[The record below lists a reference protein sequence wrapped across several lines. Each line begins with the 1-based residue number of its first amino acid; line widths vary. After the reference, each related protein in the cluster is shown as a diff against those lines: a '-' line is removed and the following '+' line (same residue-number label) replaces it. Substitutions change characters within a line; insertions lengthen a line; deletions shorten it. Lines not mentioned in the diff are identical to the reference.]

1 MKYEQSKMKNNNII
15 ESAIMIYLISNP
27 IIVAVKYVSIFYIA
41 LYVILSMLLFF
52 HICKKIYIKDIL
64 LYFFCLIELVISLFA
79 AYQNLFYN
87 WFGIVVQ
94 ICLIALPWFCIGTHM
109 VSARNIYYE
118 MINNSKFIMLTSI
131 IMILFVAY
139 IGEYTK
145 SGNMAVS
152 YALLPYCALLFD
164 KAVSQK
170 NIRYFILCTFV
181 VLFIL
186 LYGSR
191 GPVLG
196 FGIFCVIYV
205 IRHVKEHRIMF
216 FSAVAVI
223 SFVLINWQNVL
234 NIIKRIKYRYGISS
248 RTIDQL
254 LNGTI
259 TSDTGRSNY
268 YKATI
273 DVIIKYPVTGLGL
286 AGERPYLLETV
297 TAASGKS
304 ISSVYP
310 HNFVLEFLAQYG
322 ILLGVIFVIVVIS
335 FLISGI
341 WNENIYKSKIILII
355 GVTEIVHLMLSST
368 YTISPLF
375 FFFLGLSVNKN
386 MDKRKGG
393 DTINEK
399 ESSSG
404 VSRGLAGS

>member
-1 MKYEQSKMKNNNII
+1 MKYERLKMKNNNII
-15 ESAIMIYLISNP
+15 ESAILIYLIFNP
-27 IIVAVKYVSIFYIA
+27 IIVAIKYVSIFYVV
-41 LYVILSMLLFF
+41 LYVILSMIPFF
-52 HICKKIYIKDIL
+52 YICKKLYFKDVL
-64 LYFFCLIELVISLFA
+64 LYFFCIIELFISLFA
-79 AYQNLFYN
+79 VYQNLFYN

-94 ICLIALPWFCIGTHM
+94 ICFIALPWFCIGTHM
-109 VSARNIYYE
+109 ISAKDIYYG
-118 MINNSKFIMLTSI
+118 MVDNSRFILLTSI
-131 IMILFVAY
+131 IMILFITY
-139 IGEYTK
+139 IGGFTK
-145 SGNMAVS
+145 AGNMAVS

-170 NIRYFILCTFV
+170 NIRHFVLCIFV
-181 VLFIL
+181 LLFIL

-196 FGIFCVIYV
+196 FGIFCVIYI
-205 IRHVKEHRIMF
+205 IRYVKEHRIMF
-216 FSAVAVI
+216 FSAVTI
-223 SFVLINWQNVL
+223 LSIVLLNWQDIL
-234 NIIKRIKYRYGISS
+234 NIVKRIIYRYGISS
-248 RTIDQL
+248 RTISKL

-259 TSDTGRSNY
+259 TNDSGRSNY

-273 DVIIKYPVTGLGL
+273 DVIVKYPVTGLGI
-286 AGERPYLLETV
+286 AGERPHLLETI
-297 TAASGKS
+297 TS
-304 ISSVYP
+304 ISEKPISSIYP

-322 ILLGVIFVIVVIS
+322 ILLGSIFVIVVIV

-404 VSRGLAGS
+404 VSRRFAGS

>member
-1 MKYEQSKMKNNNII
+1 MKYEESKIKNNSII
-15 ESAIMIYLISNP
+15 ESAIMIYLIFNP
-27 IIVAVKYVSIFYIA
+27 IIVAIKYVSIFYIA
-41 LYVILSMLLFF
+41 LYVIVSVIPLFYN
-52 HICKKIYIKDIL
+52 CKKLYIKDVL
-64 LYFFCLIELVISLFA
+64 LYFFCLIELFISLFA

-94 ICLIALPWFCIGTHM
+94 VCLIALPWFCIGTHM
-109 VSARNIYYE
+109 VSAKKIYYG
-118 MINNSKFIMLTSI
+118 MVDNSKFILLTSI
-131 IMILFVAY
+131 VMILFVAY

-196 FGIFCVIYV
+196 FGIFCVLYV

-223 SFVLINWQNVL
+223 AVVLLNWQNVL
-234 NIIKRIKYRYGISS
+234 NVIRGIKYRYGISS

-273 DVIIKYPVTGLGL
+273 DVIVKYPVTGLGI
-286 AGERPYLLETV
+286 AGERPHLLETV
-297 TAASGKS
+297 TSALGKS

-322 ILLGVIFVIVVIS
+322 IFLGSTFVILVIV

-341 WNENIYKSKIILII
+341 WSKNIYMSKIILII

-393 DTINEK
+393 GTINEK

-404 VSRGLAGS
+404 VSRRSASS